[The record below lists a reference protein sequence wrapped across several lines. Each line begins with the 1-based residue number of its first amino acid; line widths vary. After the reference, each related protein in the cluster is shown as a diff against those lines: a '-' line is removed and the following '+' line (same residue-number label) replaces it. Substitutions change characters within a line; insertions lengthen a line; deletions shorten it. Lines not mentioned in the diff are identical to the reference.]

1 MKEERDEYVEW
12 IILIMYSEVVFMK
25 KEKVE
30 LILEFIFFKI

>member
-25 KEKVE
+25 KEKVG